1 MTCHPTTAPGTV
13 MVTPPSG
20 LNAVSLEIIKGAL
33 TAAQEECEALLERTA
48 MSPVIRV
55 KNDYFVGLLDAT
67 GRLVAGTKQ
76 PLFGAIL
83 DPVLEHYGLADMN
96 PGDLFIYND
105 CYGSHGSVSH
115 SPDIVFVSPVF
126 AGSQIRAFAFSWAH
140 FVDIGGAEI
149 GSTTP
154 RARDILAEGVVIP
167 PVRLVRD
174 AQFNDELLRILL
186 KNTRFPDM
194 VRGDVRALVAAV
206 KLAERRL
213 IEIAD
218 RFGAETLSEAFSS
231 LIDQTANAVRE
242 RLAQTFPHGTYRF
255 VDTID
260 DDGYE
265 LGPFSIRLTM
275 TASGRG
281 LSIDTRESDDQARG
295 PVNFL
300 MRDTVLKLMFGVYAI
315 ADEPSLLLNHGAI
328 NAVEEVLTRPGSI
341 IQPEWPAP
349 LGQRMLTVIR
359 TLSAC
364 AGLFAQ
370 ANPQRSLASSSSY
383 VIYNVRGRNPATSAI
398 FNKACGLGVGHGARY
413 YGDGHDAVYF
423 HSVKNYPVEYVEHAY
438 PIRVRAYQINR
449 DSGGP
454 GRWRGGCGII
464 REVEILADD
473 CQFGVRM
480 DNVKHPPW
488 GVNGGMCARS
498 GRVTINPG
506 KPDQLELAGL
516 VDGIALRRGDIVR
529 IETVGGGGWGHPFDR
544 EPQRVLADVVNGF
557 VSAKAAREDYGVV
570 LDAGETRIDADATR
584 SHRHAHRWPTK
595 LFHRHRYYDA
605 TEWYV
610 AFGKGGISA

>member
-1 MTCHPTTAPGTV
+1 MTCHVTTAPGTV
-13 MVTPPSG
+13 VATPPSR
-20 LNAVSLEIIKGAL
+20 LDAVSLEIIKGAL

-67 GRLVAGTKQ
+67 GRLVVGTKQ
-76 PLFGAIL
+76 PMFGAIL
-83 DPVLEHYGLADMN
+83 DPVLDHYSLADMS

-126 AGSQIRAFAFSWAH
+126 AGSRIMAFAFSWAH

-154 RARDILAEGVVIP
+154 KARDILAEGVVIP

-186 KNTRFPDM
+186 RNTRFPNM
-194 VRGDVRALVAAV
+194 VLGDIRALVAAV

-213 IEIAD
+213 IEIAG
-218 RFGAETLSEAFSS
+218 RFSAETLSDAFAL
-231 LIDQTANAVRE
+231 LIDQTGNAVRE

-260 DDGYE
+260 DDGYG

-275 TASGRG
+275 TSSERG
-281 LSIDTRESDDQARG
+281 LSIDTRDSDDQARG

-328 NAVEEVLTRPGSI
+328 NAVQEVLTRPGSI

-370 ANPQRSLASSSSY
+370 ANPGRSLASSSSY
-383 VIYNVRGRNPATSAI
+383 VIYNVRGRNPATRAI
-398 FNKACGLGVGHGARY
+398 FNKASGLGVGHGARY

-423 HSVKNYPVEYVEHAY
+423 HSVKNYPVEYVEHSY
-438 PIRVRAYQINR
+438 PIRVRAYQINC

-480 DNVKHPPW
+480 DNVRNPPW
-488 GVNGGMCARS
+488 GVNGGMCGRS

-506 KPDQLELAGL
+506 TPDQQAFAGL
-516 VDGIALRRGDIVR
+516 VDGIALKRGDIVR

-544 EPQRVLADVVNGF
+544 EPQRVLADVANGF
-557 VSAKAAREDYGVV
+557 VSVQAARDDYGVV
-570 LDAGETRIDADATR
+570 LDAAHTRVDAHATQVYR
-584 SHRHAHRWPTK
+584 NAHRWPTK

-605 TEWYV
+605 SEWYA
-610 AFGKGGISA
+610 AFDKKEISA